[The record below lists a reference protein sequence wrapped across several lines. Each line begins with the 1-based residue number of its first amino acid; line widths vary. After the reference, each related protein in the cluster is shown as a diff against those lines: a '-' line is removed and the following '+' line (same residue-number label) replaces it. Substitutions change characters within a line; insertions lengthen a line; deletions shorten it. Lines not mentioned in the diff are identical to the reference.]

1 MKADSIPFAGKKRE
15 EKKRLSMFAIFT
27 CTSIGV
33 ALSILTTYENTKHI
47 LRLGER
53 SLAVRIPSRQA
64 FLGGGL
70 RFQGISNEEKKTF
83 PSPLEKVFNGK
94 VILKPAFGTHRPQAD
109 AIFSFAQGYP
119 LQDFIKFIRTL
130 EQTGYSGD
138 VVFSV
143 QQYDKLNQDI
153 IEFLSQKFE
162 RLNVIV
168 YSISWQCF
176 QRNGDPLEM
185 PDDYALCKIQSD
197 FYADKTNQTILQ
209 DPRIPRPLATARF
222 DLYWAWVLQYN
233 PLSML
238 MLIDFR
244 DVIFQL
250 HPFINITRSL
260 PGSNEGVLYFYEEH
274 FSTLIGQSAFNYGW
288 LQGAYGRD
296 EAEKMKEKRIICSG
310 STIGEQVAVE
320 SYLRAMILQF
330 DQTNCIMKGCDQGM
344 HNFLYHNGT
353 LNNST
358 GIRDVFSVEHGKG
371 NVLNLS
377 VLRKKPLREWGLFTG
392 ELPVVNWDQTVAP
405 VVHQYDRDTELN
417 QKVHQLRNTLV
428 EEWEKKKASSSRP
441 ISQ

>member
-1 MKADSIPFAGKKRE
+1 MRVQCACHYSRLFFYRFCLLLPMAVDSGKKRE
-15 EKKRLSMFAIFT
+15 QKKGLSLFAIFT
-27 CTSIGV
+27 CTCIGV
-33 ALSILTTYENTKHI
+33 ALSILTTYEKTKHI
-47 LRLGER
+47 FHLGGR
-53 SLAVRIPSRQA
+53 SLAAVRIPSRQA

-70 RFQGISNEEKKTF
+70 RFKESSHEEKTTF
-83 PSPLEKVFNGK
+83 PSPLEKINNGK

-119 LQDFIKFIRTL
+119 LKDFIKFIRTL

-153 IEFLSQKFE
+153 IQFLSQKFE
-162 RLNVIV
+162 RLNIIV

-197 FYADKTNQTILQ
+197 FYADKTNHTILQ

-222 DLYWAWVLQYN
+222 DLYWAWVFQYN

-260 PGSNEGVLYFYEEH
+260 PGSNEGVLYFYEVIFILIMLENKLFLLSIFVRLIFLILHYIFAIRFSLLSQEH
-274 FSTLIGQSAFNYGW
+274 YSTLIGQSAFNYGW
-288 LQGAYGRD
+288 LQGAYGRN
-296 EAEKMKEKRIICSG
+296 EAEKMKQKRILCSG

-320 SYLRAMILQF
+320 VRI
-330 DQTNCIMKGCDQGM
+330 
-344 HNFLYHNGT
+344 
-353 LNNST
+353 
-358 GIRDVFSVEHGKG
+358 V
-371 NVLNLS
+371 
-377 VLRKKPLREWGLFTG
+377 REDICG
-392 ELPVVNWDQTVAP
+392 
-405 VVHQYDRDTELN
+405 
-417 QKVHQLRNTLV
+417 
-428 EEWEKKKASSSRP
+428 SSRLFHMK
-441 ISQ
+441 IDFFFDTFLLLI